1 MRKKQNRRR
10 RKKTKEEEKRKK
22 VEGEKRMRGGV
33 LERELKGNEDK
44 EEEREK

>member
-1 MRKKQNRRR
+1 MRKKQNR
-10 RKKTKEEEKRKK
+10 KKTKKEETRKK